1 MQEQEHNFDPELNGV
16 MAAMVADTVEPE
28 GYWSNGDPFFREKT
42 MKVSRDYI
50 DDEEIIDYPVEE
62 RFLKFNIKKF
72 LEIEGITPNGPQVAM
87 INAINDPKV
96 RYVTSVLGRRTGKTF
111 MGNVIAFL
119 KLLEPG
125 TSVCIISP
133 NYSLS
138 NISWMAQLEM
148 IRKHG
153 LETKRANAKDKEVE
167 LENGSFLKMASVG
180 NANAALGR
188 SYDLILFDEAA
199 IDDRGGDAF
208 NVVLMPTLDK
218 EMSKAI
224 FISTPRGSNW
234 MKDFYD
240 HGYDDKMPQW
250 CSVFGTWQD
259 NPRVGI
265 DVIESARK
273 AMSKAQFAQEFE
285 CSFVTREGV
294 IYEDFDFSKH
304 TFNLAT
310 CGLDFDDLNNF
321 ETMMGID
328 PGYRDPTAVIVIKYN
343 FKTDKFYL
351 IDEYLAAGRSTGQH
365 AEVIGGMDDRYV
377 PEMIFVDS
385 AAAQFMADLSY
396 EYDIS
401 TTKAKKSI
409 LDGISYLQ
417 MLIQQD
423 KLYIADHLEH
433 VRECI
438 INYRW
443 KPDAIKETPLHDDYS
458 HMADA
463 IRYGIYSYDRL

>member
-1 MQEQEHNFDPELNGV
+1 MQ
-16 MAAMVADTVEPE
+16 
-28 GYWSNGDPFFREKT
+28 
-42 MKVSRDYI
+42 VSRDYI
-50 DDEEIIDYPVEE
+50 ATDTITQFPVDE
-62 RFLKFNIKKF
+62 RFLKFDIERY
-72 LEIEGITPNGPQVAM
+72 LEIEGIEPNEPQIAM
-87 INAINDPKV
+87 INSINDPKH
-96 RYVTSVLGRRTGKTF
+96 RFVTSVYSRRTGKTF

-199 IDDRGGDAF
+199 IDDRGGDSF
-208 NVVLMPTLDK
+208 NVVLAPTLDK
-218 EMSKAI
+218 ENSKAI

-240 HGYDDKMPQW
+240 HGFSEEMPQW
-250 CSVFGTWQD
+250 ASGIATYRD
-259 NPRVGI
+259 NPRVAES
-265 DVIESARK
+265 VIEAARK
-273 AMSKAQFAQEFE
+273 SMSKAQFAQEFE

-294 IYEDFDFSKH
+294 IYEDFDWDKH
-304 TFNLAT
+304 TFNLAN
-310 CGLDFDDLNNF
+310 CGINFDDPECF
-321 ETMMGID
+321 ETLMGID
-328 PGYRDPTAVIVIKYN
+328 PGYRDPTAVAVIKYN
-343 FKTDKFYL
+343 FVEDKFYI
-351 IDEYLAAGRSTGQH
+351 IDEYQEANRSTGQH
-365 AEVIGGMDDRYV
+365 AEVIGGFDDRYR
-377 PEMIFVDS
+377 PEMTFCDS
-385 AAAQFMADLSY
+385 AAAQFMADLAT

-401 TTKAKKSI
+401 TNKAKKSI

-423 KLYIADHLEH
+423 KLYIADHLDF
-433 VRECI
+433 VREML

-458 HMADA
+458 HMGDA
-463 IRYGIYSYDRL
+463 VRYAIYSYDRL